1 MTEQEFQI
9 KNEQLKGNVRA
20 EKVNQL
26 TEQFAQEK
34 EVTAQEKLK
43 TATSKIQTIETRE
56 DNRIASL
63 KLQGKQKDASLLR
76 SGNARKDLD
85 IAHQERL
92 NSLQPKYYKAQL
104 ETVETNI
111 SELES
116 NLKNRRELLKQQGIL
131 S

>member
-1 MTEQEFQI
+1 MTEQEFQV
-9 KNEQLKGNVRA
+9 KSETLKGQIRT

-26 TEQFAQEK
+26 TEQVAQEK
-34 EVTAQEKLK
+34 EVTTQEKIK
-43 TATSKIQTIETRE
+43 TATAKVQTVETRE

-63 KLQGKQKDASLLR
+63 KLQGKQKDARVLR
-76 SGNARKDLD
+76 ATNLRKDLD
-85 IAHQERL
+85 GEHQERL
-92 NSLQPKYYKAQL
+92 NTLQPKYYKAQI

-111 SELES
+111 QELES